1 MSCLCYIFWRLIPY
15 QLLHLHIFSPSLRV
29 VFLFFLCLIR
39 YCLFIFVFIFITL
52 FSGSKKIFCDLCQS
66 VLPVFS
72 SKSFIVSG
80 LTFKSLTHFEFIF
93 ETHEF
98 LIMIQILVKTLD
110 QTVKYI
116 FCVFNQY
123 IFYLK
128 EASFELPPFSPLGL
142 SHHHE
147 NKGDSSWHLPVRSGC
162 SCVFLGHDCTIKHLL
177 FYKNA

>member
-1 MSCLCYIFWRLIPY
+1 MP
-15 QLLHLHIFSPSLRV
+15 
-29 VFLFFLCLIR
+29 
-39 YCLFIFVFIFITL
+39 
-52 FSGSKKIFCDLCQS
+52 KS

-72 SKSFIVSG
+72 SNSFIVSG
-80 LTFKSLTHFEFIF
+80 LTFRSLIHFEFMF

-128 EASFELPPFSPLGL
+128 EASFELPPFAPLGL
-142 SHHHE
+142 SHHPE
-147 NKGDSSWHLPVRSGC
+147 NKGNDSWHLLVRDVC
-162 SCVFLGHDCTIKHLL
+162 SCVYSEHDCSMKHLL